1 VLADFGTTFYKSEN
15 AAAAAAAGVE
25 EGERVRELKS
35 DSVGGSCEKVKESL

>member
-35 DSVGGSCEKVKESL
+35 DPVGGSCERVKESL